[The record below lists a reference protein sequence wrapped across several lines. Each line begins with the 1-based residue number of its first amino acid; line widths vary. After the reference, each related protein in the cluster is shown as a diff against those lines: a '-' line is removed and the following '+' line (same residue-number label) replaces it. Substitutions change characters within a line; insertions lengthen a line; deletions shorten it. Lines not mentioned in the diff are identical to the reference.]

1 MSQVYLVTG
10 ANSGL
15 GLDSVR
21 RLAELSSTSKV
32 YMGCRSE
39 KKARAAM
46 ELLKGIGIDTTKL
59 AYAHFDASESLQE
72 IAKVVDTFQDQE
84 LTGLILNAGGVGND
98 KTKQPHGPNNV
109 LDIHQI
115 NLIGHIQLV
124 EVLKHTK
131 LAKGAKIVFS
141 GSEGARGVPLM
152 MIRNPEMGTT
162 PEWYKEQLEGN
173 FKAGDKF
180 DVMNVYAK
188 TKGFAVLY
196 FAEWA
201 RRNPEYKVWVVSPG
215 GTAGTNVM
223 EVKAVPFHFRVMMPV
238 MMPLM
243 KLIGAM
249 HPVEDGSERYVN
261 ALTLDHPYPSGA
273 FLASK
278 RGTTGK
284 LADQTTLKS
293 GKKYADQSLQKA
305 AYQALSV
312 YVAAA

>member
-21 RLAELSSTSKV
+21 RLAEMSSTSKV

-39 KKARAAM
+39 EKARTAM

-59 AYAHFDASESLQE
+59 EYAHFDASKSLEE

-84 LTGLILNAGGVGND
+84 LTGLILNAGGIGKD
-98 KTKQPHGPNNV
+98 KTKQPLGPNNV

-115 NLIGHIQLV
+115 NLIAHIQLV
-124 EVLKHTK
+124 EVLKSTK

-141 GSEGARGVPLM
+141 GSEGARGVPMM

-162 PEWYKEQLEGN
+162 PNWFKEQLEGD
-173 FKAGDKF
+173 FKAKDKF
-180 DVMNVYAK
+180 DPMNVYAK
-188 TKGFAVLY
+188 TKGFAALY

-201 RRNPEYKVWVVSPG
+201 RCNPEYKVWVVSPG
-215 GTAGTNVM
+215 GTSGTSVM
-223 EVKAVPFHFRVMMPV
+223 SGEAVPFHFRVIVPV
-238 MMPLM
+238 MMPMM
-243 KLIGAM
+243 KAMGLM
-249 HPVEDGSERYVN
+249 HPVEDGSERYIY
-261 ALTLDHPYPSGA
+261 ALTVDHPYPSGA

-284 LADQTTLKS
+284 LSDQTTLKG
-293 GKKYADQSLQKA
+293 GKKYANQTMQKA
-305 AYQALSV
+305 AYKALSV

>member
-1 MSQVYLVTG
+1 
-10 ANSGL
+10 
-15 GLDSVR
+15 LDSVR
-21 RLAELSSTSKV
+21 RLAEMSSTSKV

-39 KKARAAM
+39 EKARAAM
-46 ELLKGIGIDTTKL
+46 ALLKGIGIDTTKL
-59 AYAHFDASESLQE
+59 EYTHFDASESLEE
-72 IAKVVDTFQDQE
+72 IANVVDTFQDQE
-84 LTGLILNAGGVGND
+84 LTGLILNAGGIGND
-98 KTKQPHGPNNV
+98 KTKQPLGPNNV

-141 GSEGARGVPLM
+141 GSEGARGVPIM
-152 MIRNPEMGTT
+152 MIRNPEMGVTSN
-162 PEWYKEQLEGN
+162 WYTKQLEGD
-173 FKAGDKF
+173 FKAKDRF
-180 DVMNVYAK
+180 DPMTVYAK
-188 TKGFAVLY
+188 TKGFAALY

-215 GTAGTNVM
+215 GTAGTSIFGN
-223 EVKAVPFHFRVMMPV
+223 KAAVPIHFRVMMPV
-238 MMPLM
+238 MMPMM
-243 KLIGAM
+243 KAMGFM
-249 HPVEDGSERYVN
+249 HPLEDGSERYVY
-261 ALTLDHPYPSGA
+261 ALTVDHPYPSGA

-293 GKKYADQSLQKA
+293 GKKYADQTLQKA